1 MHVNRV
7 EREDLGRAEAGELAH
22 VLEHGQAMLAVHD
35 VPLVGRV
42 EQAGVCGGAHAV
54 EVHEQVGGRGGVD
67 DLALLGEL
75 EDLIERLGQILGADL
90 VRAREGDGRGRID
103 GKRALEAVE
112 VIALERLS
120 H

>member
-1 MHVNRV
+1 MSLLASSSCTSIVLS
-7 EREDLGRAEAGELAH
+7 EKTLAGQRLASSRMSSST
-22 VLEHGQAMLAVHD
+22 ARPMLAVHD

-90 VRAREGDGRGRID
+90 VRAREGDGEAASMGS
-103 GKRALEAVE
+103 ALWKPSK
-112 VIALERLS
+112 L
-120 H
+120 